1 MARYT
6 GSYCHLCRRVDEKLM
21 LKGERCAGPKCALQK
36 KSMVSGRASGRR
48 RGGRPKKL
56 SDYGVRLREKQ
67 KARYTYGVLERQ
79 FRRVFAEAQKSPGKT
94 GESLI
99 QLLERRLDNAV
110 YRAGLADSRNEARQL
125 VLHGHFTVNK
135 ERVNIPSFLVKPG
148 DTIAWRERSVD
159 KEPYKSALQG
169 IESKVIPSWLNV
181 DKSNLSGRVLS
192 LPLAGEVG
200 AKFDGKLIVEHYS
213 R

>member
-6 GSYCHLCRRVDEKLM
+6 GSYCRLCRRVGEKLM
-21 LKGERCAGPKCALQK
+21 LKGERCATPKCAVERR
-36 KSMVSGRASGRR
+36 SIGRGQR
-48 RGGRPKKL
+48 RGGRPRKL

-79 FRRVFAEAQKSPGKT
+79 FRRMFAEAQKSPGKT

-99 QLLERRLDNAV
+99 QLLERRLDNTV
-110 YRAGLADSRNEARQL
+110 YRLGFAESRNEARQL
-125 VLHGHFTVNK
+125 VRHGHLAVNGRK
-135 ERVNIPSFLVKPG
+135 VDIPSFLVKPG
-148 DTIAWRERSVD
+148 DMVAWREGSIN
-159 KEPYKSALQG
+159 KEPYKSALEG
-169 IESKVIPSWLNV
+169 IDSKVIPSWLSI
-181 DKSNLSGRVLS
+181 DKDNLSGRVLS
-192 LPLAGEVG
+192 LPLADEVS

>member
-1 MARYT
+1 
-6 GSYCHLCRRVDEKLM
+6 VDDKLM
-21 LKGERCAGPKCALQK
+21 LKGERCTGPKCAVEK
-36 KSMVSGRASGRR
+36 RSMASGRR

-67 KARYTYGVLERQ
+67 KARYTYGVLEQQ
-79 FRRVFAEAQKSPGKT
+79 FRRLFAEAQKSPGKT

-99 QLLERRLDNAV
+99 QLLERRLDNTV
-110 YRAGLADSRNEARQL
+110 YRAGFAESRNEARQL
-125 VLHGHFTVNK
+125 VLHGHVTVNRR
-135 ERVNIPSFLVKPG
+135 RVNIPSFLVKPG
-148 DTIAWRERSVD
+148 DTIAWSERSLN
-159 KEPYKSALQG
+159 KGPYKSALEG

>member
-6 GSYCHLCRRVDEKLM
+6 GSYCRLCRRVGEKLM
-21 LKGERCAGPKCALQK
+21 LKGERCATPKCAVERR
-36 KSMVSGRASGRR
+36 SIGRGQR
-48 RGGRPKKL
+48 RGGRPRKL

-79 FRRVFAEAQKSPGKT
+79 FRRMFAEAQKSPGKT

-99 QLLERRLDNAV
+99 QLLERRLDNTV
-110 YRAGLADSRNEARQL
+110 YRLGFAESRNEARQL
-125 VLHGHFTVNK
+125 VRHGHLAVNGRK
-135 ERVNIPSFLVKPG
+135 VDIPSFLVKPG
-148 DTIAWRERSVD
+148 DVVAWREGSIN
-159 KEPYKSALQG
+159 KEPYKSALEG
-169 IESKVIPSWLNV
+169 IDSKVIPSWLSI
-181 DKSNLSGRVLS
+181 DKDNLSGRVLS
-192 LPLAGEVG
+192 LPLADEVS